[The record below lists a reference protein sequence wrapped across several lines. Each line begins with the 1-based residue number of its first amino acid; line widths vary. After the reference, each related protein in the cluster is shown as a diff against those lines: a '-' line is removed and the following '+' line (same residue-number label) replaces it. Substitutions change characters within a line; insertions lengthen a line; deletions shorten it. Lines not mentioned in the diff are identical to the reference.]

1 VSTNYRSFQTN
12 TMKTHIWEDE
22 RLFVI
27 QKELQQL
34 IDNGTVKSVVSLN
47 LVHTHNAS
55 YSAILIH
62 K

>member
-1 VSTNYRSFQTN
+1 
-12 TMKTHIWEDE
+12 MKTQIWEDE
-22 RLFVI
+22 KLFVI

-34 IDNGTVKSVVSLN
+34 MNNGTVKSVISLN
-47 LVHTHNAS
+47 LVHTHNES

>member
-1 VSTNYRSFQTN
+1 
-12 TMKTHIWEDE
+12 MITHIWEDE

-34 IDNGTVKSVVSLN
+34 IDDKSVKSIISLN
-47 LVHTHNAS
+47 LTHTHNEK
-55 YSAILIH
+55 YSAILIY

>member
-1 VSTNYRSFQTN
+1 
-12 TMKTHIWEDE
+12 MKTQIWEDE
-22 RLFVI
+22 KLFVI

-34 IDNGTVKSVVSLN
+34 INNGTVKSVISFN
-47 LVHTHNAS
+47 LVHIHNAS

>member
-1 VSTNYRSFQTN
+1 
-12 TMKTHIWEDE
+12 MITHIWEDE

-34 IDNGTVKSVVSLN
+34 IDNKSVKSVISLTFT
-47 LVHTHNAS
+47 HTHNEK
-55 YSAILIH
+55 YSAILIY

>member
-1 VSTNYRSFQTN
+1 
-12 TMKTHIWEDE
+12 MKTQIWEDE
-22 RLFVI
+22 KLFVI

-34 IDNGTVKSVVSLN
+34 IDNGTVKSVISLN
-47 LVHTHNAS
+47 LVHTHNES